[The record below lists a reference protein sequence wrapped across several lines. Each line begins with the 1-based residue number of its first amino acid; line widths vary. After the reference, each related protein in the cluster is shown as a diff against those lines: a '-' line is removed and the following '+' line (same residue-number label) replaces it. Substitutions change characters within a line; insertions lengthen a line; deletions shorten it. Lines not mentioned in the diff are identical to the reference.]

1 MRWRDAI
8 AYLALAAVAVATV
21 AAFLFVARLAPCD
34 YL

>member
-21 AAFLFVARLAPCD
+21 AVFVFVARLAPVCFI
-34 YL
+34 